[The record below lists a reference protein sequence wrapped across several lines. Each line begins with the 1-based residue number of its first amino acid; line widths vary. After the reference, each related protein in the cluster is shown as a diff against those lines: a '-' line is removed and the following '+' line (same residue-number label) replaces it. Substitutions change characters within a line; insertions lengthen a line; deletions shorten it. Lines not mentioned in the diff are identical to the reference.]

1 MSGEIYVQDFAAL
14 ETLFKRFYKPLRAYA
29 FRFVND
35 KDLSEDIVQDV
46 FYELW
51 KRRESIRF
59 EDESVKSYLFK
70 AVYTH
75 ALNALDKK
83 QQDVYPLKPERET
96 DILDQYVSSYMQNSE
111 QSLLLKELEE
121 EIMSYINTLP
131 PQCHKIF
138 MLSRSYGLK
147 NREIAEQ
154 LNISIKAVEKQ
165 ISKAL
170 SRVERISYPKG
181 LIPFVSVGCHLSF
194 SLDSQRVERKFH
206 AGE

>member
-1 MSGEIYVQDFAAL
+1 MSSERYLQDFMAL
-14 ETLFKRFYKPLRAYA
+14 ETLFKRFYKPLQAYA

-35 KDLSEDIVQDV
+35 KNLSEDIVQDV
-46 FYELW
+46 FFELW
-51 KRRESIRF
+51 QRRESIRF
-59 EDESVKSYLFK
+59 EDVAVKSYLFR

-75 ALNALDKK
+75 SLNALNKKK
-83 QQDVYPLKPERET
+83 QNICSLDSERET

-154 LNISIKAVEKQ
+154 LGISIKAVEKQ

-170 SRVERISYPKG
+170 YGLKEHLVRKDLFPLLILAFMCSR
-181 LIPFVSVGCHLSF
+181 
-194 SLDSQRVERKFH
+194 
-206 AGE
+206 

>member
-1 MSGEIYVQDFAAL
+1 MF
-14 ETLFKRFYKPLRAYA
+14 
-29 FRFVND
+29 
-35 KDLSEDIVQDV
+35 

-131 PQCHKIF
+131 
-138 MLSRSYGLK
+138 
-147 NREIAEQ
+147 
-154 LNISIKAVEKQ
+154 LNAIKY
-165 ISKAL
+165 L
-170 SRVERISYPKG
+170 
-181 LIPFVSVGCHLSF
+181 C
-194 SLDSQRVERKFH
+194 
-206 AGE
+206 

>member
-51 KRRESIRF
+51 KRRE
-59 EDESVKSYLFK
+59 
-70 AVYTH
+70 
-75 ALNALDKK
+75 
-83 QQDVYPLKPERET
+83 
-96 DILDQYVSSYMQNSE
+96 NSE

-170 SRVERISYPKG
+170 SG
-181 LIPFVSVGCHLSF
+181 LKEYLIQRDLFPLLVLAVTCLS
-194 SLDSQRVERKFH
+194 L
-206 AGE
+206 

>member
-1 MSGEIYVQDFAAL
+1 MLSEKYVQDFAVL
-14 ETLFKRFYKPLRAYA
+14 EALFKRFYKPLRAYA

-35 KDLSEDIVQDV
+35 KDLAEDIVQDV

-51 KRRESIRF
+51 RRRESIRF
-59 EDESVKSYLFK
+59 EDEAVKSYLFR

-75 ALNALDKK
+75 ALNALNKK
-83 QQDVYPLKPERET
+83 QQGVYPLEP
-96 DILDQYVSSYMQNSE
+96 DILEQYVSSYMQNSE

-154 LNISIKAVEKQ
+154 QGISVKAVEKQ

-170 SRVERISYPKG
+170 YGLKQHLIQKG
-181 LIPFVSVGCHLSF
+181 LYPLLVLAVTCLS
-194 SLDSQRVERKFH
+194 H
-206 AGE
+206 

>member
-1 MSGEIYVQDFAAL
+1 MSGEIYVQDFAVL

-121 EIMSYINTLP
+121 EIMSYINTLS

-170 SRVERISYPKG
+170 SG
-181 LIPFVSVGCHLSF
+181 LKEYLIQRDLFPLLVLAVTCLS
-194 SLDSQRVERKFH
+194 L
-206 AGE
+206 

>member
-131 PQCHKIF
+131 DRKSTRLNSSHIEE
-138 MLSRSYGLK
+138 SRMPSS
-147 NREIAEQ
+147 A
-154 LNISIKAVEKQ
+154 
-165 ISKAL
+165 
-170 SRVERISYPKG
+170 
-181 LIPFVSVGCHLSF
+181 
-194 SLDSQRVERKFH
+194 
-206 AGE
+206 

>member
-1 MSGEIYVQDFAAL
+1 MSGEGSIQDFAAL

-29 FRFVND
+29 FRFVGD
-35 KDLSEDIVQDV
+35 KDLSEDVVQDV
-46 FYELW
+46 FFELW
-51 KRRESIRF
+51 KRRGSIRF
-59 EDESVKSYLFK
+59 EDAAVKSYLFR

-75 ALNALDKK
+75 ALNALNKK
-83 QQDVYPLKPERET
+83 PQNVCSLEPVREA
-96 DILDQYVSSYMQNSE
+96 DILDQYVTSYMQNSE

-154 LNISIKAVEKQ
+154 LDISVKAVEKQ

-170 SRVERISYPKG
+170 YG
-181 LIPFVSVGCHLSF
+181 LKQHLAQKDLFPLLALAVTCLS
-194 SLDSQRVERKFH
+194 H
-206 AGE
+206 

>member
-111 QSLLLKELEE
+111 QSLLL
-121 EIMSYINTLP
+121 N
-131 PQCHKIF
+131 
-138 MLSRSYGLK
+138 
-147 NREIAEQ
+147 
-154 LNISIKAVEKQ
+154 
-165 ISKAL
+165 
-170 SRVERISYPKG
+170 
-181 LIPFVSVGCHLSF
+181 
-194 SLDSQRVERKFH
+194 
-206 AGE
+206 

>member
-29 FRFVND
+29 FRFVGD
-35 KDLSEDIVQDV
+35 KDLSEDVVQDV
-46 FYELW
+46 FFELW
-51 KRRESIRF
+51 KRRGSIRF
-59 EDESVKSYLFK
+59 EDAAVKSYLFR

-75 ALNALDKK
+75 ALNALNKK
-83 QQDVYPLKPERET
+83 PQNVCSLEPAREA
-96 DILDQYVSSYMQNSE
+96 DILDQYVTSYMQNSE

-154 LNISIKAVEKQ
+154 LDISVKAVEKQ

-170 SRVERISYPKG
+170 YG
-181 LIPFVSVGCHLSF
+181 LKQHLAQKDLFPLLALAVTCLS
-194 SLDSQRVERKFH
+194 H
-206 AGE
+206 

>member
-1 MSGEIYVQDFAAL
+1 M
-14 ETLFKRFYKPLRAYA
+14 RAYA

-59 EDESVKSYLFK
+59 EYESVKSYLFK

-121 EIMSYINTLP
+121 ESEVFKLP
-131 PQCHKIF
+131 DGKYLI
-138 MLSRSYGLK
+138 
-147 NREIAEQ
+147 
-154 LNISIKAVEKQ
+154 VE
-165 ISKAL
+165 
-170 SRVERISYPKG
+170 G
-181 LIPFVSVGCHLSF
+181 
-194 SLDSQRVERKFH
+194 
-206 AGE
+206 

>member
-1 MSGEIYVQDFAAL
+1 MSSERYVQDFMAL
-14 ETLFKRFYKPLRAYA
+14 ETLFKRFYKPLQAYA

-46 FYELW
+46 FFELW
-51 KRRESIRF
+51 QRRESIRF
-59 EDESVKSYLFK
+59 EDVAVKSYLFR

-75 ALNALDKK
+75 SLNVLNKKK
-83 QQDVYPLKPERET
+83 QNICSLDSERET

-154 LNISIKAVEKQ
+154 LGISIKAVEKQ

-170 SRVERISYPKG
+170 YG
-181 LIPFVSVGCHLSF
+181 LKEHL
-194 SLDSQRVERKFH
+194 VRKDLFPLLIL
-206 AGE
+206 AFMCSC

>member
-96 DILDQYVSSYMQNSE
+96 DILE
-111 QSLLLKELEE
+111 
-121 EIMSYINTLP
+121 
-131 PQCHKIF
+131 CHKIF

-170 SRVERISYPKG
+170 SG
-181 LIPFVSVGCHLSF
+181 LKEYLIQRDLFPLLVLAVTCLS
-194 SLDSQRVERKFH
+194 L
-206 AGE
+206 

>member
-1 MSGEIYVQDFAAL
+1 MTEGTSIDINGLIRGNEKSFQILFINYYSVLVSFAMKYLESQDVA
-14 ETLFKRFYKPLRAYA
+14 
-29 FRFVND
+29 
-35 KDLSEDIVQDV
+35 EDIVQDV
-46 FYELW
+46 FFELW
-51 KRRESIRF
+51 KRRGSIRF
-59 EDESVKSYLFK
+59 EDAAVKSYLFR

-75 ALNALDKK
+75 ALNALNKK
-83 QQDVYPLKPERET
+83 PQNVCSLEPAREA
-96 DILDQYVSSYMQNSE
+96 DILDQYVTSYMQNSE

-154 LNISIKAVEKQ
+154 LDISVKAVEKQ

-170 SRVERISYPKG
+170 YG
-181 LIPFVSVGCHLSF
+181 LKQHLAQKDLFPLLALAVTCLS
-194 SLDSQRVERKFH
+194 H
-206 AGE
+206 

>member
-1 MSGEIYVQDFAAL
+1 MF
-14 ETLFKRFYKPLRAYA
+14 
-29 FRFVND
+29 
-35 KDLSEDIVQDV
+35 

-121 EIMSYINTLP
+121 ESEVFKLP
-131 PQCHKIF
+131 DGKYLI
-138 MLSRSYGLK
+138 
-147 NREIAEQ
+147 
-154 LNISIKAVEKQ
+154 VE
-165 ISKAL
+165 
-170 SRVERISYPKG
+170 G
-181 LIPFVSVGCHLSF
+181 
-194 SLDSQRVERKFH
+194 
-206 AGE
+206 

>member
-121 EIMSYINTLP
+121 ESEVFKLP
-131 PQCHKIF
+131 DGK
-138 MLSRSYGLK
+138 
-147 NREIAEQ
+147 
-154 LNISIKAVEKQ
+154 
-165 ISKAL
+165 
-170 SRVERISYPKG
+170 YPF
-181 LIPFVSVGCHLSF
+181 ISVGCHLSF

>member
-14 ETLFKRFYKPLRAYA
+14 ETLFKRFYKPLRAY
-29 FRFVND
+29 D

-111 QSLLLKELEE
+111 QSLLLK
-121 EIMSYINTLP
+121 S
-131 PQCHKIF
+131 C
-138 MLSRSYGLK
+138 
-147 NREIAEQ
+147 
-154 LNISIKAVEKQ
+154 
-165 ISKAL
+165 
-170 SRVERISYPKG
+170 
-181 LIPFVSVGCHLSF
+181 LI
-194 SLDSQRVERKFH
+194 
-206 AGE
+206 

>member
-83 QQDVYPLKPERET
+83 QQDVYPLKPERDGYIGSVRFLLYAKFRAELVIERT
-96 DILDQYVSSYMQNSE
+96 GRRNHVLYKHVSPSM
-111 QSLLLKELEE
+111 
-121 EIMSYINTLP
+121 P
-131 PQCHKIF
+131 
-138 MLSRSYGLK
+138 
-147 NREIAEQ
+147 
-154 LNISIKAVEKQ
+154 
-165 ISKAL
+165 
-170 SRVERISYPKG
+170 
-181 LIPFVSVGCHLSF
+181 
-194 SLDSQRVERKFH
+194 
-206 AGE
+206 

>member
-1 MSGEIYVQDFAAL
+1 MAL
-14 ETLFKRFYKPLRAYA
+14 ETLFKRFYKPLQAYA

-46 FYELW
+46 FFELW
-51 KRRESIRF
+51 QRRESIRF
-59 EDESVKSYLFK
+59 EDVAVKSYLFR

-75 ALNALDKK
+75 SLNALNKKK
-83 QQDVYPLKPERET
+83 QNICSLDLERET

-131 PQCHKIF
+131 TQCHKIF

-154 LNISIKAVEKQ
+154 LGISIKAVEKQ

-170 SRVERISYPKG
+170 YGLKEHLVRKDLFPLLILAFMCSR
-181 LIPFVSVGCHLSF
+181 
-194 SLDSQRVERKFH
+194 
-206 AGE
+206 

>member
-1 MSGEIYVQDFAAL
+1 MSGKGSIQDFAAL

-29 FRFVND
+29 FRFVGD
-35 KDLSEDIVQDV
+35 KDLSEDVVQDV
-46 FYELW
+46 FFELW
-51 KRRESIRF
+51 KRRGSIRF
-59 EDESVKSYLFK
+59 EDAAVKSYLFR

-75 ALNALDKK
+75 ALNALNKK
-83 QQDVYPLKPERET
+83 QQDVCTLEPAREA
-96 DILDQYVSSYMQNSE
+96 DILDQYVTSYMQNSE

-154 LNISIKAVEKQ
+154 LDISVKAVEKQ

-170 SRVERISYPKG
+170 YG
-181 LIPFVSVGCHLSF
+181 LKQHLAQKDLFPLLALAVTCLS
-194 SLDSQRVERKFH
+194 H
-206 AGE
+206 

>member
-96 DILDQYVSSYMQNSE
+96 DIGSVRF
-111 QSLLLKELEE
+111 LLYAKFRAELV
-121 EIMSYINTLP
+121 I
-131 PQCHKIF
+131 
-138 MLSRSYGLK
+138 
-147 NREIAEQ
+147 
-154 LNISIKAVEKQ
+154 
-165 ISKAL
+165 
-170 SRVERISYPKG
+170 ERTGRRNHVLYK
-181 LIPFVSVGCHLSF
+181 
-194 SLDSQRVERKFH
+194 H
-206 AGE
+206 ASPSMP